1 MPFVDWVAMGQKFR
15 RFPAGDAVEQVIQV
29 TREQGRRF
37 GIGEAAGDLPLE
49 LERAGFAEPDVGV
62 LNADLKEHLSDY
74 IWRFDHVCVTSVL
87 EFSNAGDPLLLARLE
102 LGLREDADPPAALQL
117 WRRNGPVVCQEG
129 DVFRP
134 TLNVI
139 SKDLDH
145 ARSAIGPVEPRVDH
159 PILRVVIVLQNERV
173 QGEGEDCPRLEF
185 IPFAHDL

>member
-74 IWRFDHVCVTSVL
+74 ILTRRGTGGRTGPD
-87 EFSNAGDPLLLARLE
+87 G
-102 LGLREDADPPAALQL
+102 GIQLRSESEPAA
-117 WRRNGPVVCQEG
+117 
-129 DVFRP
+129 
-134 TLNVI
+134 
-139 SKDLDH
+139 
-145 ARSAIGPVEPRVDH
+145 ARAG
-159 PILRVVIVLQNERV
+159 
-173 QGEGEDCPRLEF
+173 RL
-185 IPFAHDL
+185 P